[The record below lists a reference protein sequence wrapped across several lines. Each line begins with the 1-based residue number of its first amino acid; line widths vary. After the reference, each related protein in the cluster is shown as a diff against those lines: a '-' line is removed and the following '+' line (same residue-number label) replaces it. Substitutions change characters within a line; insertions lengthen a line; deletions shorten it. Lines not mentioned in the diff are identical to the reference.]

1 MKKRFGEQSL
11 HDCDVMLRDIKES
24 DRLNKQIHGEDQ
36 SMQRSFSRTEERLGS
51 LLPLDKMKVRIVTKK
66 FWQQVTEDDENET
79 DFKFKENKLFET
91 GVKEFENK
99 YSKAKPN
106 RLLKLRPNLGAV
118 RLTLQFANDVSAQF
132 ECTPLQAAIISQFH
146 DPDPHK

>member
-1 MKKRFGEQSL
+1 M
-11 HDCDVMLRDIKES
+11 
-24 DRLNKQIHGEDQ
+24 
-36 SMQRSFSRTEERLGS
+36 
-51 LLPLDKMKVRIVTKK
+51 
-66 FWQQVTEDDENET
+66 TEDDENET

-118 RLTLQFANDVSAQF
+118 RLTLQFANDVSA
-132 ECTPLQAAIISQFH
+132 
-146 DPDPHK
+146 